1 MFVKIRGAYI
11 FIKPKKTKIFKS
23 YYQRVVQLIMR
34 EVLHNVN
41 KITDLAWK
49 I

>member
-1 MFVKIRGAYI
+1 MI
-11 FIKPKKTKIFKS
+11 KS
-23 YYQRVVQLIMR
+23 YYQRVVQLIMGG
-34 EVLHNVN
+34 VLHVN